1 MTNRE
6 KLKGKIVENG
16 MTQAQLAEIL
26 GIRITTL
33 NYKVNNKSEF
43 KASEI
48 KKLADVLHLSNKE
61 ANIIFFANEVE

>member
-1 MTNRE
+1 MVNRE

-16 MTQAQLAEIL
+16 LTQEQLAGTL
-26 GIRITTL
+26 GMAVATL

-48 KKLADVLHLSNKE
+48 KKLAEILYLTNEEVSN
-61 ANIIFFANEVE
+61 IFFAKDVD